1 MRAIFQKRTIKG
13 KNVEKEQKR
22 ANIWKFGQRYIQFKK
37 KWKKGAGDC
46 VRLAIYHTQKGPSI
60 QFNLL

>member
-22 ANIWKFGQRYIQFKK
+22 AKYLKIWAKIYTILKK
-37 KWKKGAGDC
+37 MKKGG
-46 VRLAIYHTQKGPSI
+46 R
-60 QFNLL
+60 